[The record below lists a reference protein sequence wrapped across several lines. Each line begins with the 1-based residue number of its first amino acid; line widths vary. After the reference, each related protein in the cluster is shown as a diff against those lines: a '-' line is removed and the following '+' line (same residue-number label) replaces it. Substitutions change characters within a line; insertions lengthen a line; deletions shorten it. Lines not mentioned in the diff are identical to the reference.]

1 MELTKKSKLT
11 NMPTK
16 NIAVFDFDGTLIKGD
31 SIKLYCKWLSKNI
44 IDFLLTYHF
53 RFRFLKIF
61 NSNFDLKYERVKFY
75 NLRQIKLNQNII
87 EFNSILKDYLFED
100 SLDLIKNDLS
110 NLDVYVVSASFSEI
124 IESFC
129 LEFLKVKLITN
140 NIENYNTLNDINFKN
155 KIIALK
161 SNVKG
166 NDNIVR
172 GYGNSKG
179 DFDFMRISEKAFL
192 RLQNGECIRW

>member
-1 MELTKKSKLT
+1 MEKT
-11 NMPTK
+11 N
-16 NIAVFDFDGTLIKGD
+16 IIVFDFDGTLIKGD

-44 IDFLLTYHF
+44 IDFYFTYHF
-53 RFRFLKIF
+53 RFRLLKIF
-61 NSNFDLKYERVKFY
+61 NYKLDLKYERVKFFIK
-75 NLRQIKLNQNII
+75 RQKKYYLSIN
-87 EFNSILKDYLFED
+87 EFNSVLKDHLFED

-140 NIENYNTLNDINFKN
+140 NIESYNTLNDINFKN

-161 SNVKG
+161 SNTKG
-166 NDNIVR
+166 HYNIVR
-172 GYGNSKG
+172 GYGNSSG
-179 DFDFMRISEKAFL
+179 DFDFMQISDEAFL
-192 RLQNGECIRW
+192 RLPNGENIIWKK